1 MIDLFSPLCAGCSIH
16 LGPITTPSPSIHIPY
31 YERVSAGRK
40 SKQMG
45 SRRWVQSIL
54 FLVALDLDLRLK
66 EGGRHQTVYYGVT
79 VRGLIA
85 SYMDSVLTH
94 GCLLTPGRR
103 RPYSRRVCHRRKSL
117 LRPQDEESST
127 AQDRCRACHSGESLL
142 SSAAALQ
149 CTQTSHAGPNDDL
162 QTRRGEAPG
171 LPTYNEPGT
180 TVPMPTLPYPE
191 AAYRPDE
198 AHPDSQQDPSLPGYE
213 HNGPPK
219 YDYGANQPP
228 AVQQPSVPFYTT
240 AEQQQQQQVQQQQQE
255 MQQMGDQRVFTPAT
269 TPNIANQVPLYPVSE
284 EPIGTLH
291 TVSLDNP
298 WQDRNR
304 A

>member
-1 MIDLFSPLCAGCSIH
+1 MSEYQQDGNPSKWGAG
-16 LGPITTPSPSIHIPY
+16 
-31 YERVSAGRK
+31 
-40 SKQMG
+40 
-45 SRRWVQSIL
+45 
-54 FLVALDLDLRLK
+54 
-66 EGGRHQTVYYGVT
+66 VYYGVT
-79 VRGLIA
+79 AVVVLILA
-85 SYMDSVLTH
+85 VSVIV
-94 GCLLTPGRR
+94 GRVFYGRKMKRAAQR
-103 RPYSRRVCHRRKSL
+103 RIDV
-117 LRPQDEESST
+117 E
-127 AQDRCRACHSGESLL
+127 RA
-142 SSAAALQ
+142 
-149 CTQTSHAGPNDDL
+149 TQTSHAGPNDDL